1 MTAVVEVPFAL
12 WLDRAADDFRPVSP
26 PGVIGAA
33 IIKAAR
39 RSARLTRRR
48 FARAAAVSPA
58 TVRGWE
64 NGTLPLYSVGYRE
77 LRHLAETLAS
87 AGASVGA
94 NVADLTAAAQCDLLI
109 TGMLHGFEDYAEVPP
124 IEEPGHRGDL
134 ARDLLRWAL
143 ARTLP
148 EGFLGLATRGPLL
161 APADTAAITGLAW
174 DLRAGTGGPGL
185 ASFGTALLALGER

>member
-1 MTAVVEVPFAL
+1 MTATLEVSFAVRV
-12 WLDRAADDFRPVSP
+12 DRAADGIGPVSP

-33 IIKAAR
+33 IIKTAR

-48 FARAAAVSPA
+48 LARAAAVSPA
-58 TVRGWE
+58 TVREWE

-124 IEEPGHRGDL
+124 VEEPGHRGDL
-134 ARDLLRWAL
+134 ARELLRWAL
-143 ARTLP
+143 AGILP
-148 EGFLGLATRGPLL
+148 DRFGGLANPGPLL
-161 APADTAAITGLAW
+161 APADTTALTSLAR
-174 DLRAGTGGPGL
+174 DLRAAGPEL
-185 ASFGTALLALGER
+185 ASFGATLLTLAEH